1 MIDDSQL
8 ISALAAANL
17 PGAVCQIVDREGTRY
32 SRAFGHADALAGT
45 PMREDTICQI
55 ASMTKA
61 IVSVGAMQLVEQ
73 GWLTLD
79 GPIGEILPE
88 LANPQVM
95 TGFSEDGAVQTRAAV
110 RPLTLRHL
118 LTHTAGFGYA
128 FVQPEVL
135 RYFQTVG
142 MPSAGTVGALQMP
155 LLFDPGESW
164 DYGVSTDWV
173 GLAIEAATG
182 ARLGDYLAENV
193 LTPLGMTATAFR
205 PVLPEGAAKVH
216 VRNPDGSLKVIAA
229 NLGGGE
235 FQSGG
240 AGLSSTAPDY
250 ARFMRMILRGGELEG
265 ARILEKATIAE
276 MGRNQIGRHRAG
288 YMGSTMPH
296 LALPFDNIPGQH
308 TGWGLGF
315 LINPEAGPAG
325 RSPGSLAWAGIY
337 NSYYWIDPA
346 AGIAGVFISQLS
358 PFADPAALAAFAAL
372 ERMAYRQSDFE

>member
-8 ISALAAANL
+8 ICALAAANL

-32 SRAFGHADALAGT
+32 SRAFGHADAAAKQ
-45 PMREDTICQI
+45 PMREATICQI

-79 GPIGEILPE
+79 GPIGEVLPA
-88 LANPQVM
+88 LADPQVM
-95 TGFSEDGAVQTRAAV
+95 TGFAEDGAVQTRPAL

-128 FVQPEVL
+128 FVQPQVL

-142 MPSAGTVGALQMP
+142 MPGAGTLSALQMP
-155 LLFDPGESW
+155 LLFDPGEAW
-164 DYGVSTDWV
+164 EYGVSTDWV

-193 LTPLGMTATAFR
+193 FTPLGMNATAFR
-205 PVLPEGAAKVH
+205 AALPEGAAKVH
-216 VRNPDGSLKVIAA
+216 VRNPDGSLKVIPA

-250 ARFMRMILRGGELEG
+250 ARFMRMILRGGELDG
-265 ARILEKATIAE
+265 ARVLEQSAVAE
-276 MGRNQIGRHRAG
+276 MGRNQIGRLRAG
-288 YMGSTMPH
+288 YMGTTMPH

-315 LINPEAGPAG
+315 LINPETGPAG

-346 AGIAGVFISQLS
+346 AGIAGVFISQLA

-372 ERMAYRQSDFE
+372 ERMAYR